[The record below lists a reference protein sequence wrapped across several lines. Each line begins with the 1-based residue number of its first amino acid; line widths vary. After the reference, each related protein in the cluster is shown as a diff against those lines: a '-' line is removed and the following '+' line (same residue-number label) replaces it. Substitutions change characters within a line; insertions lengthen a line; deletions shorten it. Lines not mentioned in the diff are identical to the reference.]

1 MIHKYKRLAVGAD
14 IQDESKVHKEA
25 NYSKVCLFDVE
36 TGRLLFTTAQDQFG
50 IDVVAHSPDGKWLVV
65 SRAYGGGGD
74 TFNILDAETG
84 RQSFG
89 NIPNVGGTG
98 YVSFSPDSRYMLAV
112 ARTHAV
118 ALWDFKQQREVWRL
132 KNIEVLHAVFHPDGK
147 RFITVT
153 DDGCVAVH
161 ATREG
166 REVVTLETE
175 RAWLPV
181 TFSPDGHQLIYRQD
195 NGHMRILHS
204 DDWTFPDKEA
214 AFKAALRDVQQELN
228 ITP

>member
-36 TGRLLFTTAQDQFG
+36 TGRLLFTTAQAQFG
-50 IDVVAHSPDGKWLVV
+50 IDVVAHS
-65 SRAYGGGGD
+65 
-74 TFNILDAETG
+74 
-84 RQSFG
+84 
-89 NIPNVGGTG
+89 
-98 YVSFSPDSRYMLAV
+98 
-112 ARTHAV
+112 
-118 ALWDFKQQREVWRL
+118 
-132 KNIEVLHAVFHPDGK
+132 PDGK

-161 ATREG
+161 ATRDG